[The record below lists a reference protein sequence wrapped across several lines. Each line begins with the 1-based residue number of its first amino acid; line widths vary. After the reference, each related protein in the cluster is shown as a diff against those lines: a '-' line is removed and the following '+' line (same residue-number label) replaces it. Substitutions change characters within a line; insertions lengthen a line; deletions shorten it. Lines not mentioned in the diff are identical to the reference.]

1 MRKQYHARQIGPD
14 RYVWDIH
21 RLVRLATS
29 RQPALISISTISELD
44 ENWWYQGDTDV
55 PTPRSLADHMILV
68 QSTDLNHP
76 IILCSDGR
84 LMDGMHRIVKALLEH
99 RETILAVRF
108 ETTPDP
114 DYINPAP
121 EDLSYD
127 DEDL

>member
-1 MRKQYHARQIGPD
+1 MRKQYHARQVGPD

-21 RLVRLATS
+21 RLVRLAAS
-29 RQPALISISTISELD
+29 MQPQLMSISAIRELD
-44 ENWWYQGDTDV
+44 ENWWYQGETDV
-55 PTPRSLADHMILV
+55 PTPRSLADHMVLV
-68 QSTDLNHP
+68 QAADLKHP

-84 LMDGMHRIVKALLEH
+84 LMDGMHRLVKAVLEG

-108 ETTPDP
+108 EKTPEP

-121 EDLSYD
+121 ENLSYE